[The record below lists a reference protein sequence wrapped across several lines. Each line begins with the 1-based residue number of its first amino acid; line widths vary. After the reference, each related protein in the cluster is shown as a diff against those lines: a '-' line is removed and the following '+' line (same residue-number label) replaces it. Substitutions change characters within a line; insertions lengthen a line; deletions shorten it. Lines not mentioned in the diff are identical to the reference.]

1 MTEWMLRRGRRPPVG
16 PVTTQRLI
24 RAIKV
29 GRVPPDTE
37 ACKVGSDDWRLYSK
51 YPELELALDSSDVTE
66 RPSEGPPL
74 RLESERAGPN
84 TARSAEIGSLAP
96 RLSSP
101 WASDE
106 DEDDDEAVTQVVST
120 PFAAPEPK
128 PEPKPEPRPTPRPA
142 AGVPPPKPAGW
153 SSRPGPPSQPTV
165 RATPSS
171 TTHARPGATA
181 QAGPPRPAAAAPRPA
196 AGVAAPPR
204 PTPSRLSSP
213 IAVPPPVP
221 SSPRAALS
229 RPSTPGPL
237 PPPPTSNPFAAPLPP
252 QVTNPAPIA
261 PNSVPPSDD
270 DDVDDEAR
278 THVVAS
284 PAELPTNRPP
294 GLKPRDSAPEAAR
307 GAQIGGEQ
315 AVQSPVVSPGA
326 FPPPA
331 VETPLPVA
339 PVVIAPPEPTKV
351 RTPPPP
357 APIPSYPPP
366 PPVLDATTK
375 ALIALIIALSIG
387 LTIVLFLLWRRS

>member
-1 MTEWMLRRGRRPPVG
+1 MTEWLLRRGRRPPVG
-16 PVTTQRLI
+16 PVTTERLI

-37 ACKVGSDDWRLYSK
+37 ACKVGSDDWRPYSQ
-51 YPELELALDSSDVTE
+51 YSELELMLDSNDVTE

-84 TARSAEIGSLAP
+84 TARSAEISSLAP

-101 WASDE
+101 RADE
-106 DEDDDEAVTQVVST
+106 EDDEDDAVTLVVSA

-128 PEPKPEPRPTPRPA
+128 PEPRPAPRPA

-171 TTHARPGATA
+171 TAHARPGAA
-181 QAGPPRPAAAAPRPA
+181 PQPAPARPAAAVPRPA

-213 IAVPPPVP
+213 IAAPPPVR
-221 SSPRAALS
+221 SSARAALS
-229 RPSTPGPL
+229 QPNTPGAL
-237 PPPPTSNPFAAPLPP
+237 PPPPTSTPFAAPLPS
-252 QVTNPAPIA
+252 QMASTAPSA
-261 PNSVPPSDD
+261 PNAVSPGDDD
-270 DDVDDEAR
+270 DDVDVDDEAM

-284 PAELPTNRPP
+284 PAETPTHRPP
-294 GLKPRDSAPEAAR
+294 GLKPRDSAPEAA
-307 GAQIGGEQ
+307 GSAQIGEQ
-315 AVQSPVVSPGA
+315 ALQSRVVSPGA

-366 PPVLDATTK
+366 PVLDATTK

-387 LTIVLFLLWRRS
+387 LTIVLFLLWRRL